1 MVQLGASLIGLN
13 KTEPLHKLSRQLSW
27 GKVYIK
33 TASSSPNY
41 QTHPHPQPHSNNK
54 TKPNP
59 QSPSITMHPITTL
72 LSTLLLS
79 TTLTSALP
87 AAAPPPNIAT
97 QPQHST
103 TSNTDPISPP
113 RTHVRRQKVAQP
125 YALIAPDR
133 KEGWKRTS
141 EPELDLAAR
150 QLKWLPPNRDYF
162 PVPDKAFKAR
172 GVDMGVD
179 DDSGVERRQKV
190 SQPRVLVAPDR
201 KKGDWKRSEEPV
213 ENDDG
218 PGVVTR
224 QIEKPLPVTHVG
236 PASDRTWFKVRDVEA
251 GEDVGDGN
259 RKRDKGS
266 YVAVGANIGG
276 YKPWESS
283 GTEQGY
289 W

>member
-13 KTEPLHKLSRQLSW
+13 KTEPMHKLSRQLTW
-27 GKVYIK
+27 GKVSIK
-33 TASSSPNY
+33 TASSSPNC
-41 QTHPHPQPHSNNK
+41 QTHPHPQPHPNNK

-150 QLKWLPPNRDYF
+150 QVKWLPPNRNYL

-172 GVDMGVD
+172 DVDVDVD

-201 KKGDWKRSEEPV
+201 KMGWKRSDERVEPA
-213 ENDDG
+213 ENDDN
-218 PGVVTR
+218 PGVVAR
-224 QIEKPLPVTHVG
+224 QVKTLLPVRVS
-236 PASDRTWFKVRDVEA
+236 SDRNRFKARDVEA
-251 GEDVGDGN
+251 GEEVGDGN

-266 YVAVGANIGG
+266 YVSVGASIGAH
-276 YKPWESS
+276 KPWVSS
-283 GTEQGY
+283 GREQVY